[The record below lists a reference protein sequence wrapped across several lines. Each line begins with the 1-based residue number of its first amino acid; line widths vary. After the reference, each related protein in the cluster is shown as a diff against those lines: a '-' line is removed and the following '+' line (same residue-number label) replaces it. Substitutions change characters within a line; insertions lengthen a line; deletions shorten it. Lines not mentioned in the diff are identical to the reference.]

1 MRIDL
6 PGQGPALSGPLHVL
20 RSGGGPGPTLVFSHA
35 LGLDHTMWDKVV
47 TAFAGSHATLAYDHR
62 GHGRSPGHGPAGGSM
77 DELVEDAAR
86 LIREQAQG
94 PVVFV
99 GLSMG
104 GMVAQGL
111 AIRYPGLLCGA
122 VLAHTVA
129 SYGEPARQAW
139 AQRIQTVQAA
149 GMASIVDTVVARYLG
164 EGFRAAH
171 PEATSALRTQLL
183 AMDPQAYAASCQAVS
198 QVDWL
203 ESLHSVRCPV
213 LVVAGRHDVGA
224 PVAESQRIAQALP
237 QAQLEVLEH
246 SAHLSPVEE
255 PAALITALQRFLRGL
270 P

>member
-1 MRIDL
+1 MNSR
-6 PGQGPALSGPLHVL
+6 LHVA
-20 RSGGGPGPTLVFSHA
+20 RTDGGLGPTLVFSHA
-35 LGLDHTMWDKVV
+35 LGLDHTMWREVAA
-47 TAFAGSHATLAYDHR
+47 AFAGSHATLAYDHR
-62 GHGRSPGHGPAGGSM
+62 GHGLSPGHGPAGGSM
-77 DELVEDAAR
+77 GELVEDAAT
-86 LIREQAQG
+86 LIREQTEG

-111 AIRYPGLLCGA
+111 AIKYPDLLCGA

-129 SYGEPARQAW
+129 SYGEAARQAW
-139 AQRIQTVQAA
+139 TQRIQTVQSA

-164 EGFRAAH
+164 DGFRAAH
-171 PEATSALRTQLL
+171 PEAASALRAKIL
-183 AMDPQAYAASCQAVS
+183 AMDPQAYAASCRAVS

-203 ESLHSVRCPV
+203 ASLHTVCCPV

-224 PVAESQRIAQALP
+224 PVAEAQRIAQALP

-255 PAALITALQRFLRGL
+255 PGALITAIQRFLRGL

>member
-1 MRIDL
+1 MNV
-6 PGQGPALSGPLHVL
+6 PLHAV
-20 RSGGGPGPTLVFSHA
+20 RSGRGAGPTLVFSHA
-35 LGLDHTMWDKVV
+35 LGLDHTMWDEVV
-47 TAFAGSHATLAYDHR
+47 AAFAGSHATLAYDHR
-62 GHGRSPGHGPAGGSM
+62 GHGLSPGHGPAGGSM
-77 DELVEDAAR
+77 DELVEDAAT
-86 LIREQAQG
+86 LIREQAEG

-111 AIRYPGLLCGA
+111 AIKHPGLLCGA

-129 SYGEPARQAW
+129 SYGEATRQAW

-149 GMASIVDTVVARYLG
+149 GMAGIVDTVVARYLG
-164 EGFRAAH
+164 EGFRTAH
-171 PEATSALRTQLL
+171 PAAALALRIKLL

-203 ESLHSVRCPV
+203 ESLHTVRCPV

-255 PAALITALQRFLRGL
+255 PGALISAIQRFLCAL